1 MEELQLKARIV
12 LLIVMI
18 AALLA
23 FQASAG
29 CGRWVVR
36 ENTDYLEDPLFE
48 DAVEDSTGPNATASV
63 AGKTNKDEGNKTP
76 IEEKVYAIDI
86 AGKWRFKLQS
96 DLEGTLDLIL
106 IQSSDRI
113 QGYGTLE
120 EIGSTIPATAT
131 GIISKDAVSL
141 DVKLS
146 REKKDYRLD
155 MTLVNNT
162 LEGSYELYEGDRLA
176 RKGNATAN
184 KAAA

>member
-1 MEELQLKARIV
+1 MEELQLKTKIV
-12 LLIVMI
+12 LLIAMI
-18 AALLA
+18 AALLT

-36 ENTDYLEDPLFE
+36 ENTDYLEDPLFD
-48 DAVEDSTGPNATASV
+48 DAVEDSTGHNATANV
-63 AGKTNKDEGNKTP
+63 AGKMNKDEGNTTSV
-76 IEEKVYAIDI
+76 EEKAHAIDI

-96 DLEGTLDLIL
+96 DLEDTLNLIL
-106 IQSSDRI
+106 IQSNDRL

-120 EIGSTIPATAT
+120 EMGSGIPATAT

-146 REKKDYRLD
+146 QEKKDYRLD
-155 MTLVNNT
+155 LTLVNNT
-162 LEGSYELYEGDRLA
+162 LEGSYELYESEKLA
-176 RKGNATAN
+176 RKGNAIAN

>member
-1 MEELQLKARIV
+1 LKTKIA

-18 AALLA
+18 AALLT

-36 ENTDYLEDPLFE
+36 ENTDYLKDPLFDE
-48 DAVEDSTGPNATASV
+48 AVEESTGHSTTANV
-63 AGKTNKDEGNKTP
+63 AGKTNNDEDNATSA
-76 IEEKVYAIDI
+76 EEKANAIDI

-96 DLEGTLDLIL
+96 DLESTLDLIL
-106 IQSSDRI
+106 IQSNDRL
-113 QGYGTLE
+113 QGYGTLADR
-120 EIGSTIPATAT
+120 GSGIPATAT

-141 DVKLS
+141 EVKLS
-146 REKKDYRLD
+146 REEKDYRLD
-155 MTLVNNT
+155 LTLVNDT

-176 RKGNATAN
+176 LKGNATAN

>member
-1 MEELQLKARIV
+1 MKTKIA

-18 AALLA
+18 AALLT

-36 ENTDYLEDPLFE
+36 ENTDYLKDPLFDE
-48 DAVEDSTGPNATASV
+48 AVEESTGHSTTANV
-63 AGKTNKDEGNKTP
+63 AGKTNNDEDNATSA
-76 IEEKVYAIDI
+76 EEKANAIDI

-96 DLEGTLDLIL
+96 DLESTLDLIL
-106 IQSSDRI
+106 IQSNDRL
-113 QGYGTLE
+113 QGYGTLADR
-120 EIGSTIPATAT
+120 GSGIPATAT

-141 DVKLS
+141 EVKLS
-146 REKKDYRLD
+146 REEKDYRLD
-155 MTLVNNT
+155 LTLVNDT

-176 RKGNATAN
+176 LKGNATAN

>member
-1 MEELQLKARIV
+1 MEEQQLKTKIV
-12 LLIVMI
+12 LSIAMI

-48 DAVEDSTGPNATASV
+48 DAVEDSTGPNATANV
-63 AGKTNKDEGNKTP
+63 AVKMNKDEDNTTSV
-76 IEEKVYAIDI
+76 EEKANVIDI

-96 DLEGTLDLIL
+96 DLEGTLIL
-106 IQSSDRI
+106 IQSSDRL
-113 QGYGTLE
+113 QGYGTLDE
-120 EIGSTIPATAT
+120 MGSGVPATAT

-155 MTLVNNT
+155 LTLVNDT
-162 LEGSYELYEGDRLA
+162 LIGSYELYESDKLA
-176 RKGNATAN
+176 GKGNATAN

>member
-1 MEELQLKARIV
+1 MKTKIA

-18 AALLA
+18 AVLLT

-29 CGRWVVR
+29 CGKWVVR
-36 ENTDYLEDPLFE
+36 ENTDYLEDPLFD
-48 DAVEDSTGPNATASV
+48 DAVEDSTGQSATANV
-63 AGKTNKDEGNKTP
+63 AGKMNKVEGNTTSV
-76 IEEKVYAIDI
+76 EEKAYAIDI

-96 DLEGTLDLIL
+96 DLEGALDLIL
-106 IQSSDRI
+106 IQSSDRL

-120 EIGSTIPATAT
+120 ERGSVIPATAT

-155 MTLVNNT
+155 LTLVNGT
-162 LEGSYELYEGDRLA
+162 LEGSYELYESDKLA
-176 RKGNATAN
+176 GKGNATAN